1 MMETAAAQLKRIL
14 HVIPT
19 LADDQD
25 HPIEEVARLAGV
37 DRKTIVKDLRSVA
50 ERFDDPGGFVEGV
63 AILIDPECVSVRTD
77 HFHRPMRLTRR
88 ELAALELGLAMIRGE
103 RPPDEHRAIDSARAR
118 LGAVVAALPEDA
130 DPDPADGRIGV
141 PLVAAGEDPAHR
153 AVLRAAMEASRKVRI
168 AYQKADARE
177 PSPRTVCPHA
187 LVHASGMWY
196 LVAHCDESGLRF
208 FRMDRVHCVD
218 VLDETFEP
226 GDQGPAPDLA
236 AGPMFRA
243 DDAGSVT
250 IRYSPAIARW
260 IAERSGKAVDADE
273 SLTLEHPCADMD
285 WAVRHVLQYGPDAE
299 VIQPADIRAAVR
311 ERLQRMAAHA

>member
-1 MMETAAAQLKRIL
+1 METAAAQLKRIL

-103 RPPDEHRAIDSARAR
+103 RPPDEHRAIDNARKR
-118 LGAVVAALPEDA
+118 LGAVVAELPEDA
-130 DPDPADGRIGV
+130 DRVPGEGRLGL
-141 PLVAAGEDPAHR
+141 PLIAAGEDPSHR
-153 AVLRAAMEASRKVRI
+153 ALLRSAIEESLKVRI

-177 PSPRTVCPHA
+177 PSPRTACPHA

-208 FRMDRVHCVD
+208 FRLDRVHRVD
-218 VLDETFEP
+218 VLDEKFERSDD
-226 GDQGPAPDLA
+226 GA
-236 AGPMFRA
+236 AEELPSGPMFRA
-243 DDAGSVT
+243 EAAGTVT
-250 IRYSPAIARW
+250 IRYSPTIARW
-260 IAERSGKAVDADE
+260 IAERAGKELDAQGG
-273 SLTLEHPCADMD
+273 LTLEHPCADAD

-299 VIQPADIRAAVR
+299 VLEPAEIRAAVR
-311 ERLQRMAAHA
+311 TRLAMMASS

>member
-1 MMETAAAQLKRIL
+1 MMDTAAAQLKRIL

-25 HPIEEVARLAGV
+25 HPIEDVARLAGV

-103 RPPDEHRAIDSARAR
+103 RPPDEHRAIDNARKR
-118 LGAVVAALPEDA
+118 LGAVVAQLPEDA
-130 DPDPADGRIGV
+130 ERDLSDGRVGV

-153 AVLRAAMEASRKVRI
+153 ALLRSAIEEGLKVRL
-168 AYQKADARE
+168 AYQKADA
-177 PSPRTVCPHA
+177 PAPTARTVCPHA

-196 LVAHCDESGLRF
+196 LVGHCDDSGLRF
-208 FRMDRVHCVD
+208 FRMDRVHRVEL
-218 VLDETFEP
+218 LDERFEP
-226 GDQGPAPDLA
+226 GDLA
-236 AGPMFRA
+236 AAAELPAGPMFRA
-243 DDAGSVT
+243 EGAGTVT

-260 IAERSGKAVDADE
+260 IAERSGRDVEADG
-273 SLTLEHPCADMD
+273 SLTIEHPCADTD

-299 VIQPADIRAAVR
+299 VLSPDAVRDAVR
-311 ERLQRMAAHA
+311 ERLERMAAHA

>member
-37 DRKTIVKDLRSVA
+37 DRKTIVRDLRSVA

-103 RPPDEHRAIDSARAR
+103 RPPDERRAIDSARQR
-118 LGAVVAALPEDA
+118 LGAVVAELPDDA
-130 DPDPADGRIGV
+130 DRELSDGRIGV

-153 AVLRAAMEASRKVRI
+153 ALLRSAIEESRKVGL

-177 PSPRTVCPHA
+177 PSLRTVCPHA

-196 LVAHCDESGLRF
+196 LVAHCDENGLRF
-208 FRMDRVHCVD
+208 FRMDRVHRVE
-218 VLDETFEP
+218 VLDERFEP
-226 GDQGPAPDLA
+226 GDDAGPADLP

-243 DDAGSVT
+243 EAAGSVT

-260 IAERSGKAVDADE
+260 IAERSGKAVEADGG
-273 SLTLEHPCADMD
+273 LTLEHPCADAD

-299 VIQPADIRAAVR
+299 VIGPAEVRKAVR
-311 ERLQRMAAHA
+311 ERLERMAARA

>member
-1 MMETAAAQLKRIL
+1 M
-14 HVIPT
+14 
-19 LADDQD
+19 
-25 HPIEEVARLAGV
+25 
-37 DRKTIVKDLRSVA
+37 
-50 ERFDDPGGFVEGV
+50 EGV

-103 RPPDEHRAIDSARAR
+103 RPPDEHRAIENARKR
-118 LGAVVAALPEDA
+118 LDAVVAELPEDA
-130 DPDPADGRIGV
+130 DHDLAEGRVGV

-153 AVLRAAMEASRKVRI
+153 ALLRSAIEASRKARI

-177 PSPRTVCPHA
+177 PSLRMVCPHA

-208 FRMDRVHCVD
+208 FRMDRVHRVE
-218 VLDETFEP
+218 VLDERFEP
-226 GDQGPAPDLA
+226 SDAGAVDEVPN
-236 AGPMFRA
+236 GPMFRA
-243 DDAGSVT
+243 ESAGSVT

-260 IAERSGKAVDADE
+260 IAERSGKSVEADG
-273 SLTLEHPCADMD
+273 SLTLEHPCADPD

-299 VIQPADIRAAVR
+299 VVGPAEIRAAVR
-311 ERLQRMAAHA
+311 GRLEGMAARR

>member
-1 MMETAAAQLKRIL
+1 MDTAAAQLKRIL

-103 RPPDEHRAIDSARAR
+103 RPPDEHRAIDNARKR
-118 LGAVVAALPEDA
+118 LDAVVALLPEDA
-130 DPDPADGRIGV
+130 ERDLSDGRVGV
-141 PLVAAGEDPAHR
+141 PLVAAGEDPSHR
-153 AVLRAAMEASRKVRI
+153 ALLRSAIEDSLTVRL
-168 AYQKADARE
+168 AYQKADAHE
-177 PSPRTVCPHA
+177 PSSRTVCPHA

-196 LVAHCDESGLRF
+196 LVGRCADSGLRF
-208 FRMDRVHCVD
+208 FRMDRVQRVEI
-218 VLDETFEP
+218 LDEPFEP
-226 GDQGPAPDLA
+226 GDPAVPAELPM
-236 AGPMFRA
+236 GPMFRA
-243 DDAGSVT
+243 EGAGTAT

-260 IAERSGKAVDADE
+260 IAERAGRDVEADG
-273 SLTLEHPCADMD
+273 SLTIEHPCADTD

-299 VIQPADIRAAVR
+299 VLAPAVVRTAVR
-311 ERLQRMAAHA
+311 ERLERMAARA

>member
-1 MMETAAAQLKRIL
+1 MDTAAAQLKRIL

-25 HPIEEVARLAGV
+25 HPIEDVARLAGV

-63 AILIDPECVSVRTD
+63 ASHNDPERVSVRTD

-103 RPPDEHRAIDSARAR
+103 RPPDEHRAIDNARRR
-118 LGAVVAALPEDA
+118 LDAVVAQLPEDA
-130 DPDPADGRIGV
+130 GRDLSDARVGL

-153 AVLRAAMEASRKVRI
+153 ALLRSAIEECLKVRL
-168 AYQKADARE
+168 AYQKADAHQ
-177 PSPRTVCPHA
+177 PSARTVCPHA

-196 LVAHCDESGLRF
+196 LVGHCDDGGLRF
-208 FRMDRVHCVD
+208 FRMDRVHRVEL
-218 VLDETFEP
+218 LDERFEP
-226 GDQGPAPDLA
+226 GEAVVAAELP

-243 DDAGSVT
+243 EGAGTVT

-260 IAERSGKAVDADE
+260 IAERAGRDVEADGR
-273 SLTLEHPCADMD
+273 LTIEHPCADTD

-299 VIQPADIRAAVR
+299 VIAPDDVRAAVR
-311 ERLQRMAAHA
+311 ARLELMAAHA

>member
-1 MMETAAAQLKRIL
+1 MDTAAAQLKRIL

-25 HPIEEVARLAGV
+25 HPIDDVARLAGV

-103 RPPDEHRAIDSARAR
+103 RPPDEHRAIDSARKR
-118 LGAVVAALPEDA
+118 LDAVVAELPEDA
-130 DPDPADGRIGV
+130 DHELSDGRIGV

-153 AVLRAAMEASRKVRI
+153 SLLRSAIEGSLKVRL

-177 PSPRTVCPHA
+177 PSQRTVCPHA

-208 FRMDRVHCVD
+208 FRMDRVRRVE
-218 VLDETFEP
+218 VLDERFDP
-226 GDQGPAPDLA
+226 GDETATAAPAV
-236 AGPMFRA
+236 GPMFQA
-243 DDAGSVT
+243 EGAGTVR

-260 IAERSGKAVDADE
+260 IAERSGKAVGADG
-273 SLTLEHPCADMD
+273 SLELEHPCADTD

-299 VIQPADIRAAVR
+299 VIEPADVRRAVR
-311 ERLQRMAAHA
+311 ERLARMTA

>member
-103 RPPDEHRAIDSARAR
+103 RPPDEHRAIDSARKR
-118 LGAVVAALPEDA
+118 LDAVVAELPEDA
-130 DPDPADGRIGV
+130 DHELSDGRIGV
-141 PLVAAGEDPAHR
+141 PLIAAGEDPAHR
-153 AVLRAAMEASRKVRI
+153 ALLRSAIEESRKVRL
-168 AYQKADARE
+168 AYQKADARQ
-177 PSPRTVCPHA
+177 PTLRTVCPHA

-196 LVAHCDESGLRF
+196 LVAHCDEGGLRF
-208 FRMDRVHCVD
+208 FRMDRVHRVE
-218 VLDETFEP
+218 VLDERFEP
-226 GDQGPAPDLA
+226 SPEPAAELPS
-236 AGPMFRA
+236 GPMFRA
-243 DDAGSVT
+243 EGAGTVT

-260 IAERSGKAVDADE
+260 IAERSASAVDTDGG
-273 SLTLEHPCADMD
+273 LTLEHPCADTD

-299 VIQPADIRAAVR
+299 VIGPEAVR
-311 ERLQRMAAHA
+311 RAVRDRLERMAARA

>member
-1 MMETAAAQLKRIL
+1 METAAAQLRRIL

-63 AILIDPECVSVRTD
+63 AILIDPERVSVRTD

-103 RPPDEHRAIDSARAR
+103 RPPDEHRAIDNARKR
-118 LGAVVAALPEDA
+118 LGDVVAELPEDA
-130 DPDPADGRIGV
+130 DRVLSDGRIGV
-141 PLVAAGEDPAHR
+141 SLVADGEDPVHR
-153 AVLRAAMEASRKVRI
+153 ALLRSAIEESLKVRI
-168 AYQKADARE
+168 AYQKADAAE
-177 PSPRTVCPHA
+177 SSPRTACPHA

-208 FRMDRVHCVD
+208 FRMDRVHRVE
-218 VLDETFEP
+218 VLDEKFERKDDGAVEALP
-226 GDQGPAPDLA
+226 E
-236 AGPMFRA
+236 GPMFRA
-243 DDAGSVT
+243 EGAGTVT

-260 IAERSGKAVDADE
+260 IAERAGTELDAAGG
-273 SLTLEHPCADMD
+273 LTLEHPCADAD

-299 VIQPADIRAAVR
+299 VVEPAEIRTLVR
-311 ERLQRMAAHA
+311 ERLSRMTGGG